1 MITRFNIGK
10 LRTAVV
16 MTVLFVVA
24 ASGVQASTPLIELSE
39 AEKQWLNAHP
49 SIRLAV
55 DIDWS
60 PFEYVDDGSNYV
72 GMAAEY
78 INLVGQK
85 LDIQFDVEK
94 RKPWSEV
101 VDSVKNRELN

>member
-1 MITRFNIGK
+1 MT
-10 LRTAVV
+10 LRISVKRLRMPV
-16 MTVLFVVA
+16 LMTVFLFVMA
-24 ASGVQASTPLIELSE
+24 NAVQASSPTIKLSE
-39 AEKQWLNAHP
+39 DEKQWLREHP

-60 PFEYVDDGSNYV
+60 PFEYINEESEYV

-85 LDIQFDVEK
+85 LDIDFNV
-94 RKPWSEV
+94 
-101 VDSVKNRELN
+101 